1 MTYGLR
7 GRSRSGMLPRNKG
20 KGDKVPRY
28 QPLVL
33 DLLRCY
39 PKRLRV
45 SDNCLGCSTWFS
57 LDSSARWNF
66 HTKQFSFSF
75 FAQHTA
81 LHQAALGVLQQKSLD
96 GQKQFNNGTA
106 AGRGAWTRDLV
117 QRHKTTPKQR
127 EQHKIHES
135 KNLRTAN
142 RFAWRGPFLHCRK
155 SQPRHAAKTAQLHR
169 VQLQRNCKRPP
180 RTRRR
185 DNKNS
190 ETASS
195 AAHLSRSTRRP
206 VTRTLTRQDR
216 PGPPGSRRPKARS
229 AKNPRVQSHTG
240 TRTPGRKQ
248 RRSHTPARAIHF
260 PVRPEARNPGIS
272 KEDDKERKLQLNP
285 ALDHSGM
292 EWECKLEENKFPFE
306 RTGDADDTSRHRK

>member
-96 GQKQFNNGTA
+96 GQKQFNKRNGGRPRSLDPRFGSATQNDTKTTRTTQNPRIEKSEDGEPVCLAGPVPPLSQITA
-106 AGRGAWTRDLV
+106 APRRENCTTAPGATATKLQAAATHSAPRQQKQRNRVLGGALV
-117 QRHKTTPKQR
+117 PVHSSPSHPHSHSPGPSRTARLTTPQGEIREKPSRPKPHRNPHSRTQAAPFPHTREGDPLPCPAGSEESRNIQRRRQRKETATESRTGPLWDGMGMQIGGKQV
-127 EQHKIHES
+127 S
-135 KNLRTAN
+135 LRT
-142 RFAWRGPFLHCRK
+142 
-155 SQPRHAAKTAQLHR
+155 
-169 VQLQRNCKRPP
+169 
-180 RTRRR
+180 
-185 DNKNS
+185 
-190 ETASS
+190 
-195 AAHLSRSTRRP
+195 
-206 VTRTLTRQDR
+206 DR
-216 PGPPGSRRPKARS
+216 
-229 AKNPRVQSHTG
+229 
-240 TRTPGRKQ
+240 
-248 RRSHTPARAIHF
+248 
-260 PVRPEARNPGIS
+260 
-272 KEDDKERKLQLNP
+272 
-285 ALDHSGM
+285 
-292 EWECKLEENKFPFE
+292 
-306 RTGDADDTSRHRK
+306 

>member
-1 MTYGLR
+1 MRAGIFTPNNFPFPSLHNTLHCTKPHWGCCN
-7 GRSRSGMLPRNKG
+7 RSHST
-20 KGDKVPRY
+20 DK
-28 QPLVL
+28 
-33 DLLRCY
+33 
-39 PKRLRV
+39 
-45 SDNCLGCSTWFS
+45 NNST
-57 LDSSARWNF
+57 
-66 HTKQFSFSF
+66 
-75 FAQHTA
+75 
-81 LHQAALGVLQQKSLD
+81 
-96 GQKQFNNGTA
+96 NGTA

-142 RFAWRGPFLHCRK
+142 RFAWRCPFLHCRK

-216 PGPPGSRRPKARS
+216 PAHDAPRRDPRKTLASKATQEPALQAASSAVPTHPRGRS
-229 AKNPRVQSHTG
+229 TSLS
-240 TRTPGRKQ
+240 GRK
-248 RRSHTPARAIHF
+248 RGI
-260 PVRPEARNPGIS
+260 PEYPKKTTKKGNC
-272 KEDDKERKLQLNP
+272 N
-285 ALDHSGM
+285 
-292 EWECKLEENKFPFE
+292 
-306 RTGDADDTSRHRK
+306 

>member
-155 SQPRHAAKTAQLHR
+155 SQPRRAAKTAQLHR
-169 VQLQRNCKRPP
+169 VQLQRKAAATHSAPRQQKQRNRVLGGALVPIHSSPSHPHSHSPGPSRTARLTTPQGEIREKPSRPKP
-180 RTRRR
+180 HRNPHSRTQAAPFPHTREGDPLPCPAGSEESRNIQRRR
-185 DNKNS
+185 QRK
-190 ETASS
+190 ETATES
-195 AAHLSRSTRRP
+195 
-206 VTRTLTRQDR
+206 
-216 PGPPGSRRPKARS
+216 
-229 AKNPRVQSHTG
+229 
-240 TRTPGRKQ
+240 
-248 RRSHTPARAIHF
+248 
-260 PVRPEARNPGIS
+260 
-272 KEDDKERKLQLNP
+272 
-285 ALDHSGM
+285 
-292 EWECKLEENKFPFE
+292 
-306 RTGDADDTSRHRK
+306 RTGPLWDGMGMQIGGKQVSLRTDR